1 MKTKPARPTR
11 LAIAGLALSLIGF
24 CAGRISVL
32 REPLTRASV
41 NPTPDV
47 TAGVPGK
54 QAESNLEVEP
64 SRSQSL
70 PVSSAIANR
79 WDDSL
84 WRELISQPGTVARNQ
99 QLAAL
104 LESLAATDPLRALS
118 LAQQEN
124 NLKLREALVHASLRG
139 WGSTAPGD
147 AVDWALAHSDDD
159 ARDSA
164 IAAVFSGAAARPE
177 SALQA
182 AKKICADN
190 PGEATGYG
198 NSAIDALCDVGNF
211 STALELIASSA
222 DGVQKSIWTAEAYSR
237 WAALQPDQAAQ
248 AATELTDPTAR
259 TEALHGVIGG
269 WAQTD
274 PAALTHFLAEQPA
287 GGDRGSMLGQALQS
301 WVRQDP
307 KAAAAWIDDR
317 EASPDYDEGVAAV
330 ASVNFVKPSQALTW
344 AETISDPRLRSETVA
359 EVLHGWA
366 LEDLTA
372 AKRYFATTKDLLPE
386 DRGRISEIIATGEST
401 AR

>member
-1 MKTKPARPTR
+1 MKTETARHVR
-11 LAIAGLALSLIGF
+11 LAIAGVALSLIGF
-24 CAGRISVL
+24 CAGRMSVR
-32 REPLTRASV
+32 REPVTQASV
-41 NPTPDV
+41 SPTPDV
-47 TAGVPGK
+47 IAAVPGK
-54 QAESNLEVEP
+54 QAESNPEVEP
-64 SRSQSL
+64 SRSHSL
-70 PVSSAIANR
+70 PVSSAIAGR

-99 QLAAL
+99 RLAAL

-139 WGSTAPGD
+139 WGSTAAGD
-147 AVDWALAHSDDD
+147 AADWALAHVEDG

-164 IAAVFSGAAARPE
+164 MAAVFSGAAARPE

-182 AKKICADN
+182 AKKICADH

-198 NSAIDALCDVGNF
+198 NSAIDALCDAGNF
-211 STALELIASSA
+211 STALELIAGSA
-222 DGVQKSIWTAEAYSR
+222 DNVQKSIWTAEAYSR

-248 AATELTDPTAR
+248 AAAALTDPTAR

-269 WAQTD
+269 WAQAD

-307 KAAAAWIDDR
+307 KAAVAWINDH
-317 EASPDYDEGVAAV
+317 EASSDYDEGVAAV
-330 ASVNFVKPSQALTW
+330 ASVNIVKPSQALTW
-344 AETISDPRLRSETVA
+344 AETISDPHLRSETVA

-366 LEDLTA
+366 LEDLAA
-372 AKRYFATTKDLLPE
+372 AKQYLATTTNLLPE
-386 DRGRISEIIATGEST
+386 DRRRIGEIIATGES
-401 AR
+401 AAP